1 MARVT
6 RAARVVRERPV
17 KRVRPVTRV
26 KSAVPAGPAKSAFG
40 TGVIEAAEADEAHGS
55 STWGAIV
62 PKAGAIITAVG
73 YALYQLFTSN

>member
-1 MARVT
+1 MT
-6 RAARVVRERPV
+6 RAARVAREKPV
-17 KRVRPVTRV
+17 KRVRPVPRV
-26 KSAVPAGPAKSAFG
+26 KSAEPAVPAKSEFG

-73 YALYQLFTSN
+73 YALYELFTSR

>member
-26 KSAVPAGPAKSAFG
+26 KSAVSAVPAFG